1 VPDQALSRWDQGLRR
16 YREIYGPDA
25 HVFAQGQVPAFDIMI
40 EQLFGEVWVRKALDI
55 STRRL
60 LVMGVLAAQRE
71 FDTLQVQFERA
82 LASDELTEAQV
93 REVVVHL
100 VQYVGYPSMSGLLRA
115 AETAIG
121 QR

>member
-1 VPDQALSRWDQGLRR
+1 VPDQAGSRWDQGLRR

-25 HVFAQGQVPAFDIMI
+25 HVFPQGQIPAFDLMI
-40 EQLFGEVWVRKALDI
+40 EQLFGEVWVRDALNI

-71 FDTLQVQFERA
+71 FDTLQLQFERA

-121 QR
+121 PR